1 MTELKKAGMARRGW
15 SVLLLAALPATILA
29 LLFWPLPDALM
40 RPEHTPPSRL
50 LDRNGA
56 LLYEV
61 RGAAE
66 GSQTFLPLREIP
78 ENAIRALLTTED
90 RDFVNHPGISLRGI
104 ARAMLHNL
112 QAMSV
117 VEGGSTITQQL
128 VRVRLRPRRRG
139 VGYKLFEAYAAMRLE
154 RTMTKE
160 EILESYL
167 NSAYF
172 GHQAYG
178 IAAASRTYFGKEP
191 RELSLAE
198 NALLVGLLKSPS
210 GYDPFTS
217 MDKAVA
223 RRNLVLK
230 SMREHGD
237 IDTEEEQTAIAAPVI
252 LHPDKTAI
260 RAPHFVQWL
269 LQGRGEPEPG
279 SVVRTTLDLSLQIET
294 ERIVAHQLERLKDRN
309 MTSAAVV
316 VLDARNG
323 DILTMVGSSDY
334 FDTDNH
340 GAVNVAVSARQPGS
354 ALKPFTYALA
364 LAQGETAAA
373 TVADVETQFV
383 TGDGNPYV
391 PRNYDFGYH
400 GLVSYREA
408 LANSYNIAA
417 VKVLERVGVRT
428 LLLFLRACGITTL
441 AQDPDHYGL
450 ALTLGDGEVTLLELT
465 QAYGMFARSGRTLDA
480 RATLDDPVHVG
491 REVLDPSV
499 AWLISDILS
508 DDDARLPEFGRGG
521 PLNFD
526 QPVAAKT
533 GTTRNS
539 RDNWTIGYTPG
550 RIVGVWVGNADNTPM
565 KDTSGVTGAGPI
577 FHDVMEAVLRDTPVE
592 PFARPANIVDADICR
607 PSGKVPTLA
616 CAQIRREKFIRG
628 TQPREP
634 DNVYRVLQIDSRT
647 NLLAGPGCPADVVVS
662 RTFAFFPPEV
672 RSWARDN
679 GWPAPP
685 DRVSP
690 LCGGNNTASSAATSD
705 LHIER
710 PEDGDSFELDPLVP
724 DDAEKII
731 FRARA
736 PEGVQEGTWFVNDV
750 DVGTARA
757 PDFRF
762 EWAPAPGRS
771 VIGIRAGGLSD
782 RRTITVR
789 RKE

>member
-1 MTELKKAGMARRGW
+1 MTGAKNAGAARRGW
-15 SVLLLAALPATILA
+15 SAILLAAVPLSVLA
-29 LLFWPLPDALM
+29 LLFWPLPDALV
-40 RPEHTPPSRL
+40 RPELAPPSRL

-66 GSQTFLPLREIP
+66 GSQTFLPLQEIP
-78 ENAIRALLTTED
+78 ADALQALLTTED
-90 RDFVNHPGISLRGI
+90 RDFYNHPGISLRGI
-104 ARAMLHNL
+104 ARAMLHNV
-112 QAMSV
+112 QALSI
-117 VEGGSTITQQL
+117 VEGGSTVTQQL
-128 VRVRLRPRRRG
+128 VRVRLQPRSRG
-139 VGYKLFEAYAAMRLE
+139 VAYKLFEAYAAMRLE
-154 RTMTKE
+154 RLMSKE
-160 EILESYL
+160 KILESYL

-178 IAAASRTYFGKEP
+178 IAAAARTYFGKEP

-198 NALLVGLLKSPS
+198 NALLIGLLKSPS
-210 GYDPFTS
+210 GYDPFRS
-217 MDKAVA
+217 MGKAVA

-230 SMREHGD
+230 SMREHRD
-237 IDTEEEQTAIAAPVI
+237 IDAEEERTAVAAPVI

-279 SVVRTTLDLSLQIET
+279 SAVRTTLDVSLQTEA
-294 ERIVAHQLERLKDRN
+294 ERIVTHQLERLKDRN
-309 MTSAAVV
+309 VTSAAVV
-316 VLDARNG
+316 VLDAHNG

-334 FDTDNH
+334 FDANND
-340 GAVNVAVSARQPGS
+340 GAVNVAVSPRQPGS

-364 LAQGETAAA
+364 LAQGETAAT
-373 TVADVETQFV
+373 TVADVETQFL

-417 VKVLERVGVRT
+417 VKVLERVGVST

-441 AQDPDHYGL
+441 TQQPDHYGL

-465 QAYGMFARSGRTLDA
+465 QAYGMFARGGRTLSA
-480 RATLDDPVHVG
+480 RPMLDDPVDAG

-508 DDDARLPEFGRGG
+508 DDDARLPEFGRDG

-526 QPVAAKT
+526 RPVAAKT

-577 FHDVMEAVLRDTPVE
+577 FHDVMEAVLRDTPIE
-592 PFARPANIVDADICR
+592 PFVPPTNIVEADICR
-607 PSGKVPTLA
+607 PSGKVPTPA
-616 CAQIRREKFIRG
+616 CAQIRREYFIRG

-634 DNVYRVLQIDSRT
+634 DDLYRILQIDSRT
-647 NLLAGPGCPADVVVS
+647 NLLAGPGCPRNVIVE

-690 LCGGNNTASSAATSD
+690 LCGGSTATSSVATSG
-705 LHIER
+705 LHIEQ

-731 FRARA
+731 FRARG
-736 PEGVQEGTWFVNDV
+736 PEGVHDAIWSVNDI

-762 EWAPAPGRS
+762 EWTPAPGRS

-782 RRTITVR
+782 RRAITVR
-789 RKE
+789 RRE